1 MRYMGLASLVVLVM
15 LLIRLPEE
23 EQKLIARFGDEC
35 RAYVEAHRAAVGAHR
50 ARSDRDRDSRPN
62 PSVKARS

>member
-15 LLIRLPEE
+15 LLIRLPKE

-35 RAYVEAHRAAVGAHR
+35 RAYVEAHRAACWCA
-50 ARSDRDRDSRPN
+50 SSEIRPG
-62 PSVKARS
+62 PRFPAEPVREG